1 MRCCLQPTAMGLHQ
15 ILVAIR
21 SLIKRPGYSASVVL
35 TLALGIGGSTMMFS
49 LLDGAL
55 LRPLPFAEPG
65 RLVTLTGVAGPDRVP
80 RGASFPE
87 VGDWRTMNATLEH
100 VTMYDETSLNL
111 RIDTEAVRVDT
122 EMVSASYF
130 PLLGVSAALGRTFL
144 PEEDAVPDRNAVA
157 LISHR
162 LWRDRF
168 GSDPGVLQR
177 SVYLNDRPVQIVGV
191 MPAGFA
197 GVSFDTD
204 LWVPSMMISLTSSPA
219 VIENR
224 GTRWLL
230 VLARL
235 APDVSIERAQDDMT
249 RVATL
254 LEQQYPDTHRQR
266 GVQITTY
273 RNFVLGDTARL
284 IATLFG
290 AVILFLVVACTNV
303 ASLQLARATSRR
315 RELAVRIAL
324 GARRWHI
331 LRELMTESIV
341 LSLVAGIIGAM
352 IAAWSLGG
360 AVALMPDGALPRFV
374 QPSIDLRAL
383 IFALA
388 ASFAVGVLVTILP
401 GISASRRELADALKQ
416 GARSAGGGLGSIR
429 RISSQQVLVVAEI
442 ALAMTLL
449 TAAALMVRSLERQT
463 KIAVGFEPAGVTI
476 GALNLPASRYTPE
489 ARVTFVERLRER
501 LARIP
506 GVRAA
511 AISSDLPFGGS
522 SAAILLP
529 AGAGATDP
537 GIRYYRHFV
546 TPTFFETLG
555 IPIERGRGFTPQD
568 RQGAPLVA
576 IINKSS
582 ARRIAPGTDAVGRQF
597 RLGADG
603 PSVEI
608 VGVIPDAR
616 FRDLT
621 TDLSGGRTEPDVFF
635 PFAQR
640 TDRDIQIAVRT
651 SDGALVPISV
661 LQQAVSEIDAGL
673 PLYQV
678 SSLMDP
684 LRQQTSTSRFASALL
699 TLFSAGALM
708 LAGIGLY
715 GLVAYVVGMS
725 RQEIAIR
732 MALGASAAGVT
743 ALIVRNG
750 MALVVSGI
758 VVGILGALGAARALQ
773 SQLFQTSA
781 TDPGAFA
788 LVALVLLL
796 VTFIASLLPT
806 RRAVAVEP
814 HAALR
819 GH

>member
-1 MRCCLQPTAMGLHQ
+1 MGLHH
-15 ILVAIR
+15 IHVAIR
-21 SLIKRPGYSASVVL
+21 SLIKRPGYSASVVI

-55 LRPLPFAEPG
+55 LRPLPFTEPG
-65 RLVTLTGVAGPDRVP
+65 RLVTLMGVAGPDRVP

-111 RIDTEAVRVDT
+111 RIETEAVRVDT

-204 LWVPSMMISLTSSPA
+204 VWVPSMMISLTSSPA

-224 GTRWLL
+224 GTRWLV

-235 APDVSIERAQDDMT
+235 APDVSIERAQDDIT

-266 GVQITTY
+266 GVQIAIY

-352 IAAWSLGG
+352 IAAWGLGG
-360 AVALMPDGALPRFV
+360 AVTLMPDGALPRFV

-388 ASFAVGVLVTILP
+388 ASFAVGVLVAILP
-401 GISASRRELADALKQ
+401 GLSASRRELADALKQ

-429 RISSQQVLVVAEI
+429 RISSQQALVVAEI

-476 GALNLPASRYTPE
+476 GALNLPASRYTPD

-511 AISSDLPFGGS
+511 SISSDLPFGGA
-522 SAAILLP
+522 SAATLLP

-555 IPIERGRGFTPQD
+555 IPIEHGRGFTPQD

-603 PSVEI
+603 PSIEI

-621 TDLSGGRTEPDVFF
+621 TDLSGSRTEPDVFF

-651 SDGALVPISV
+651 SGGALVPISV

-673 PLYQV
+673 PVYQV

-699 TLFSAGALM
+699 TLFSVGALM

-781 TDPGAFA
+781 VDPSAFA

-819 GH
+819 AN

>member
-1 MRCCLQPTAMGLHQ
+1 MAIHQ

-224 GTRWLL
+224 GNRWLV

-266 GVQITTY
+266 GVQMATY

-374 QPSIDLRAL
+374 QPSTDLRAL
-383 IFALA
+383 MFALA
-388 ASFAVGVLVTILP
+388 ASFAVGVLVSILP
-401 GISASRRELADALKQ
+401 GMSASRRELADALKQ

-501 LARIP
+501 LTRIP

-511 AISSDLPFGGS
+511 SISSDLPFGGS

-529 AGAGATDP
+529 AGAGAPDP

-608 VGVIPDAR
+608 VGVIADAR

-651 SDGALVPISV
+651 SAGALVPISV

-699 TLFSAGALM
+699 TAFSAGALM

-725 RQEIAIR
+725 RHEIAIR

-750 MALVVSGI
+750 MTLVVSGI

-773 SQLFQTSA
+773 GQLFQTSA

-796 VTFIASLLPT
+796 VTFIASLMPT
-806 RRAVAVEP
+806 RRAVSVEP